1 MFLINL
7 FCYRPTQ
14 HFNSTWYWATVII
27 YLIIFCERAWWKQI
41 EQTLNNSKKLL
52 FDCEK
57 LAGGVPHR
65 VQWVDPARPSYPKQG
80 ERERGGASSHVR
92 NHSERERER
101 EKCLWFLL
109 FPDFFTNSCEFS
121 KYQRFWFIITLKTLT
136 YVLRIRT
143 SSNVF
148 PLRLIILW
156 LLCIY
161 KHHHSMMYHQNE
173 IKVFVGT
180 RGYLILHPIMD
191 SEIDAVITR
200 PKFVYIVIMLIMLE
214 TR

>member
-1 MFLINL
+1 METNW
-7 FCYRPTQ
+7 T
-14 HFNSTWYWATVII
+14 N
-27 YLIIFCERAWWKQI
+27 I
-41 EQTLNNSKKLL
+41 EQFEETPFRLWEISRWCTAPCSVSWPSSAILPQTRWEGKGRGIVARQKS
-52 FDCEK
+52 FREK
-57 LAGGVPHR
+57 
-65 VQWVDPARPSYPKQG
+65 
-80 ERERGGASSHVR
+80 
-92 NHSERERER
+92 ER